1 MSGEKYLDV
10 LPRRYKF
17 STCAEKGSITGGTK
31 MPIRRYVEEGVFS
44 SEALSV
50 MGKAFEAAIWTLG
63 PECDETKREAVAKF
77 IIQLAR
83 NDDSLDVA
91 ILHRRAVTEFGSPIR
106 AVLINDLGYG
116 LPPPSGAESA
126 GERGAE

>member
-1 MSGEKYLDV
+1 
-10 LPRRYKF
+10 
-17 STCAEKGSITGGTK
+17 
-31 MPIRRYVEEGVFS
+31 MPIRRYVREGVFS
-44 SEALSV
+44 SDALSI

-63 PECDETKREAVAKF
+63 PECDGAKREAVAKF

-91 ILHRRAVTEFGSPIR
+91 ILHRRAVAEFGSPIR

-116 LPPPSGAESA
+116 LPPPHAGSV

>member
-1 MSGEKYLDV
+1 V
-10 LPRRYKF
+10 LRKAVER
-17 STCAEKGSITGGTK
+17 EELK
-31 MPIRRYVEEGVFS
+31 MPIRRYVGEGVFS
-44 SEALSV
+44 SDALSV
-50 MGKAFEAAIWTLG
+50 MGKALEAAIWTLG

-91 ILHRRAVTEFGSPIR
+91 ILHRRAVAEFGSPIR
-106 AVLINDLGYG
+106 AVLINNLGYG
-116 LPPPSGAESA
+116 LPPSHAGSV